1 MMKLKQP
8 RKTHRGK
15 VYMKKKYGVH
25 WLILLSF
32 SSLFTR
38 DISLKRKTKIECYF
52 NKIDQI
58 HEDIFAFVKKYETA
72 PLSPDIEHSLTLLI
86 RLVPKKAG
94 FSSRKE
100 KRFQLTSSM
109 SYHALLKKTLA
120 KMERVQHHYLDK
132 VSTVSAKQFFTL
144 QEKLQNTLAFISK
157 TEGYFYDFYTI
168 HEQKESATL
177 KAIRS
182 LGNIMIII
190 LGIDC
195 IMRLYV
201 VSKFSSSHN

>member
-1 MMKLKQP
+1 
-8 RKTHRGK
+8 
-15 VYMKKKYGVH
+15 MKKKHNVH
-25 WLILLSF
+25 LLMLLSF
-32 SSLFTR
+32 FSLTAQ
-38 DISLKRKTKIECYF
+38 DISLKRKSKIECYID
-52 NKIDQI
+52 KIEQVHTDVFTFI
-58 HEDIFAFVKKYETA
+58 KKYETE
-72 PLSPDIEHSLTLLI
+72 PLTPDIEHSLTLLI
-86 RLVPKKAG
+86 RLVPKKAN

-120 KMERVQHHYLDK
+120 KMNRFKHCYLDK
-132 VSTVSAKQFFTL
+132 ASAVNTEQFFTL
-144 QEKLQNTLAFISK
+144 QEKLQNTLIFISK

-201 VSKFSSSHN
+201 VSKFSSSHD